1 VIGALQPV
9 KASTTPADP
18 SRCPHPLPRQVGVH
32 VINLSIGG
40 PDYLDAPFVDKVKE
54 ITASGI
60 LMVGRGRLLDLGHG
74 MRGPRP
80 ESSNQR
86 VQSDRRVAVFGMVP
100 CRTTAAPPVAS
111 PARRPRPSL
120 PQVSAIG
127 NDGPLY
133 GTLNNPA
140 DQSDVIGVGGIDNRG
155 AIAGFSSRGMTTHEL
170 PVGTGAGG
178 AGGGA
183 RGAGGGGQAQPP
195 RRCSPPGS
203 VSF

>member
-1 VIGALQPV
+1 VF
-9 KASTTPADP
+9 TDD
-18 SRCPHPLPRQVGVH
+18 QVSYTSWFMDAFNYAMEAGVH

-40 PDYLDAPFVDKVKE
+40 PDYLDAPFVDKVRE

-60 LMVGRGRLLDLGHG
+60 LMVRWQGAGVGGWGGLGGGGGGLFGGRGGR
-74 MRGPRP
+74 RGSWARSRAPPALARPPRSHPNPNPPRP
-80 ESSNQR
+80 GPNPR
-86 VQSDRRVAVFGMVP
+86 
-100 CRTTAAPPVAS
+100 AAPP
-111 PARRPRPSL
+111 

-170 PVGTGAGG
+170 PVGTGGL
-178 AGGGA
+178 
-183 RGAGGGGQAQPP
+183 
-195 RRCSPPGS
+195 
-203 VSF
+203 F